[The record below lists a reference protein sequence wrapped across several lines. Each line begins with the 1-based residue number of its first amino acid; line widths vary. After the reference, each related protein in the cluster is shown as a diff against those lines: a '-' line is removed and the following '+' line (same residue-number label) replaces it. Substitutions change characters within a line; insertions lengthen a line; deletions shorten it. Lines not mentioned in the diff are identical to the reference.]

1 MKHFCRIFFEEFSA
15 NLLLSLREL
24 CHRLKLTLA
33 DQDVLNLVGGSQKM
47 FLEICIVQQK
57 KQVGAQS
64 PWLIQPL
71 PCRWNYHTWTVRSN
85 QSNASLMHYFG
96 ASQHESEPFVLQASL
111 PLNHLKESDIQSYVF
126 NLLFQCRK
134 ARFESK
140 FISRMRFYHL
150 NFVFHPCHF
159 SFIFLSQAGRKK
171 TDILRSS

>member
-1 MKHFCRIFFEEFSA
+1 
-15 NLLLSLREL
+15 
-24 CHRLKLTLA
+24 
-33 DQDVLNLVGGSQKM
+33 M

-85 QSNASLMHYFG
+85 SNWSNTSLL
-96 ASQHESEPFVLQASL
+96 QHENGPFVIQAPV

-150 NFVFHPCHF
+150 NFVLLVFIDWISNFHLPFCLQSHRIFCNNSFLIHLAKVDWQKHVPF
-159 SFIFLSQAGRKK
+159 SCAWNWLSSRKLPGIVCIFQPS
-171 TDILRSS
+171 